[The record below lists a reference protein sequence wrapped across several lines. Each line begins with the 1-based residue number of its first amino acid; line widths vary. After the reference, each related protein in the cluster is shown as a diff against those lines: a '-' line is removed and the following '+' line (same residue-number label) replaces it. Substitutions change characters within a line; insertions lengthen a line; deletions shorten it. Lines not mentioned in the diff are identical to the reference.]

1 MGWIVLLIVI
11 GLIVWGFIALMRN
24 DEKNAKQPIIV
35 RNATVVDKRVQWSE
49 GSSLKF
55 YYLTCEFEDLER
67 EEVSVPEKKY
77 GLFVVGDEVKVTKQ
91 GDWIQAERI
100 LKRSDQNEP
109 HI

>member
-1 MGWIVLLIVI
+1 MGWIVLLVVI

-35 RNATVVDKRVQWSE
+35 RNAIVVDKRVQWSE

-55 YYLTCEFEDLER
+55 YYLTCEFEDLVR
-67 EEVSVPEKKY
+67 EEVSVPEKRY

-91 GDWIQAERI
+91 GDWVQVERI
-100 LKRSDQNEP
+100 LKRRSE
-109 HI
+109 